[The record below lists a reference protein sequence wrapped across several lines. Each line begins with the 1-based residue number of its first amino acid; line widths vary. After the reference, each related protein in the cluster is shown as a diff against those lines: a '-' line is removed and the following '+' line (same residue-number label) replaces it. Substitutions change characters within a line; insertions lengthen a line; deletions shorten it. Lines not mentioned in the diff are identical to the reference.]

1 MPKKISDKIEEKKIL
16 DELINLKVEIK
27 KHNKL
32 YHKDDNPEISDYDFD
47 KLIKR
52 NDYLEKK
59 FPDLKLKDSP
69 SSIVG
74 SRTSNKFSKNKH
86 LLPMLSLNNAFNDD
100 DIGEFIKRIRKYI
113 NDENI
118 ELSFSCEP
126 KIDGLSINLTYENGK
141 LVLACTRGDGYEGE
155 NVTENIKTIKDVPIK
170 LIGNNHPKSI
180 EIRGEVF
187 LEKNDFL
194 NLNNSLD

>member
-1 MPKKISDKIEEKKIL
+1 MSKRIPGKIEKKIL

-32 YHKDDNPEISDYDFD
+32 YHQDDNPEISDYDFD

-86 LLPMLSLNNAFNDD
+86 LLPMLSLNNAFNEN
-100 DIGEFIKRIRKYI
+100 DIGEFIKRIKKYI

-170 LIGNNHPKSI
+170 LIGNKSSKI
-180 EIRGEVF
+180 NRNKRRGF
-187 LEKNDFL
+187 FRKK
-194 NLNNSLD
+194 